1 MDSFIETFH
10 IDWKIIIAQVINF
23 AIVLFV
29 LQFLALKPLKKLM
42 KERTERIEGG
52 LSDATKNAEI
62 LKNTKK
68 EYDEVIVNARN
79 EAHTIF
85 QEGKQEALEK
95 KKEMLVS
102 AGKEVETMISNGK
115 KVLEAEKIKM
125 IEEAK
130 NEIVSLVVKATEK
143 LLETH
148 KDESFEKKAL
158 EQIKKI

>member
-10 IDWKIIIAQVINF
+10 IDWKIIIAQGINF
-23 AIVLFV
+23 VVVLFV
-29 LQFLALKPLKKLM
+29 LQYLALKPLKKLM
-42 KERTERIEGG
+42 KDRTERIEGG
-52 LSDATKNAEI
+52 LIDADKNAEI
-62 LKNTKK
+62 LKSTKK
-68 EYDEVIVNARN
+68 EYEEITAKARE
-79 EAHTIF
+79 EAHFIF
-85 QEGKQEALEK
+85 QEGKKETEEK
-95 KKEMLVS
+95 KKEMLES